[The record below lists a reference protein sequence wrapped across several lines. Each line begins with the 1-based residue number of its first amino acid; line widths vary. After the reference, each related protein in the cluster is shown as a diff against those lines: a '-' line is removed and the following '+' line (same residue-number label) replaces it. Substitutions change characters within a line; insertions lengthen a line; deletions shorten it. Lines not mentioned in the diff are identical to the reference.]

1 MKDFNIASIKL
12 GRAITDFLEAFR
24 EEASKYSLKYSEE
37 NIGDIAVEVG
47 GLATT
52 EKKKIEELKTQL
64 AGDGYYFIW
73 TNTED
78 LCFSFLTGVPWSNA
92 TDEEIEKWLNS
103 EYFNLTSLVK
113 DVLPYRAFAINFTK
127 LLKLEDVQ
135 DRAIKIGK
143 FTEEEIKAIKEGEVL
158 LPIYALAKEIR
169 NNTPK
174 ERAIPETHL
183 ALIIAKMYEDAFAK
197 KEVVRY
203 TYD

>member
-1 MKDFNIASIKL
+1 LKDFNIASIKL
-12 GRAITDFLEAFR
+12 GRAIVDFLEAFR
-24 EEASKYSLKYSEE
+24 EEASKYPLKYSEE
-37 NIGDIAVEVG
+37 NIGDTTIEVG

-52 EKKKIEELKTQL
+52 GKKKIEGLKTQL

-78 LCFSFLTGVPWSNA
+78 LCFSFLTGVPWPDA
-92 TDEEIEKWLNS
+92 TDEEIENWLNS

-127 LLKLEDVQ
+127 LLRLEDAQ

-158 LPIYALAKEIR
+158 LSIYDMAKEIR

-183 ALIIAKMYEDAFAK
+183 ALIMAKMYEDAFAK

>member
-1 MKDFNIASIKL
+1 LNSFNIASIKL
-12 GRAITDFLEAFR
+12 GRAIVDFLEAFR
-24 EEASKYSLKYSEE
+24 EEASKYPLKYSEE
-37 NIGDIAVEVG
+37 NIGDTTIEVG

-52 EKKKIEELKTQL
+52 GKKKIEGLKTQL

-174 ERAIPETHL
+174 ERAIPEAHL
-183 ALIIAKMYEDAFAK
+183 ALIMAKMYEDAFAK